1 MQPVN
6 YLQTHLQTLHR
17 VNFYL
22 RQGPFTELKF
32 WKFGRGCIRVRVG
45 GAVAP
50 VGQQVHRGGSRGG
63 RGNYAV
69 FISKIW
75 LKSGAHK

>member
-6 YLQTHLQTLHR
+6 YLQTHLQTLHG

-50 VGQQVHRGGSRGG
+50 GGQHVHRGGRGY
-63 RGNYAV
+63 RRADCMV